1 MGFSQG
7 GATQLMD
14 AGEGMSETTQG
25 WNEIRLP
32 REGIAYRNLAQVLRS
47 AISAGE
53 FDDGQQLPTEA
64 ELVDRFGLSRQTV
77 RRALQELVAEG
88 LVVRT
93 RGRGTFVVPS
103 DSGSGSLRSVGS
115 VEDLLA
121 LSRDAVWITIE
132 PLVLH
137 SNIEAASRLRSS
149 SDQVF
154 DGAFLRKHDD
164 TPLSVSHISLPL
176 EIGRRI
182 TERGLLITPDEVN
195 DRTIVSWVEEINSTP
210 IAVAHQSITAC
221 PMPEDAARLLDST
234 PGEPAL
240 RIDRLYFDGDGNAVE
255 LAISFFNPASYT
267 YRIELHRH
275 ASVPT
280 LHTEMMAKQ
289 HTQ

>member
-1 MGFSQG
+1 MSK
-7 GATQLMD
+7 ATQRSSFGQ
-14 AGEGMSETTQG
+14 AE
-25 WNEIRLP
+25 LP
-32 REGIAYRNLAQVLRS
+32 VGGVAYRNLAQALRS
-47 AISAGE
+47 AIDNGE
-53 FDDGQQLPTEA
+53 FADGRQLPTEA

-88 LVVRT
+88 LVFRT
-93 RGRGTFVVPS
+93 RGRGTFLMPS
-103 DSGSGSLRSVGS
+103 GGGGDGGSLRSVGS

-121 LSRDAVWITIE
+121 LSRDAVWVTVE
-132 PLVLH
+132 PLELH

-149 SDQVF
+149 FDQVF
-154 DGAFLRKHDD
+154 DGTFLRQHDGN
-164 TPLSVSHISLPL
+164 PLSVSHISLPL
-176 EIGRRI
+176 EIGRKI
-182 TERGLLITPDEVN
+182 TDRGLLITPDEVN

-221 PMPEDAARLLDST
+221 PMPDNAAKLLSST

-240 RIDRLYFDGDGNAVE
+240 RIDRLYLGSDGNAVE
-255 LAISFFNPASYT
+255 LAISFFNPARYT
-267 YRIELHRH
+267 YRIELHRN